1 MKPLSSPLRYPGSK
15 ATLVEWMSRFLQA
28 NDLIGSEFVEL
39 YAGSAALSLN
49 LLKRGDVSS
58 VMLFER
64 DPLLFA
70 FWYCVFNQTESLI
83 QLIEQYEPGLE
94 TREVLGS
101 LLKLDDVSGDL
112 PLLGYAGL
120 LFNRTSFSGVL
131 HAGPIGGAGQ
141 QSKYKV
147 DCRFNRVEITQRIR
161 ECSELAPN
169 VSVYFGDAVKALK
182 DANSGVNGSR
192 VFYVD
197 PPYYVQGPRLYRY
210 HYKFADHVALA
221 EALTDATYRWILSYD
236 DHPAIRHLYR
246 EFPLVQPSLR
256 YSSKVPK
263 KELELLFTNIEEP
276 NFGSDANA
284 REAKPRL
291 QLSRKVSSLSS
302 MQSGT
307 LDGEVL

>member
-1 MKPLSSPLRYPGSK
+1 MRPLSSPLRYPGSK
-15 ATLVEWMSRFLQA
+15 ATLVDWMSQFLRA
-28 NDLIGSEFVEL
+28 NDLTGNEFVEL

-58 VMLFER
+58 IMLFER

-70 FWYCVFNQTESLI
+70 FWHCVFNKTDSLI
-83 QLIEQYEPGLE
+83 ELINKYQPNLD
-94 TREVLGS
+94 TREQFGD
-101 LLKLDDVSGDL
+101 LLELDEVSGDL
-112 PLLGYAGL
+112 PLMGYAGL

-131 HAGPIGGAGQ
+131 HAGPIGGVGQ

-147 DCRFNRVEITQRIR
+147 DCRFNRANIIQRIR
-161 ECSELAPN
+161 ECAELAPN

-182 DANSGVNGSR
+182 DANFGVNDSR

-210 HYKFADHVALA
+210 HYKFADHIALA
-221 EALTDATYRWILSYD
+221 EALTCANYRWMLSYD

-246 EFPLVQPSLR
+246 EFPLTQPSLR

-263 KELELLFTNIEEP
+263 KELELLFTNIEGASFSIDVSAQRGNP
-276 NFGSDANA
+276 RKAGNDTASRGSLVTAIQGS
-284 REAKPRL
+284 E
-291 QLSRKVSSLSS
+291 SI
-302 MQSGT
+302 
-307 LDGEVL
+307 